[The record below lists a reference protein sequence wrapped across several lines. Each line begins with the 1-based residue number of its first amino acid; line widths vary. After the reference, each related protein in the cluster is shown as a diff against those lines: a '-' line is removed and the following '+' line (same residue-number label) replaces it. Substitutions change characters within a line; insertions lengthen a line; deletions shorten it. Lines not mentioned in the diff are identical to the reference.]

1 MKLLPYRQ
9 LLVWQ
14 RSFCLAM
21 EILDEVEQGPLSRR
35 FYYRDQLCDA
45 AMSVPANIAEG
56 NGRSTPLDYAAFIDR
71 AHGSLCE
78 LDTWLQGARDR
89 GWIAL
94 ELHERWTDEIVA
106 LSPMLHSL
114 AKRIRSLDRLP
125 SRT

>member
-1 MKLLPYRQ
+1 
-9 LLVWQ
+9 
-14 RSFCLAM
+14 M
-21 EILDEVEQGPLSRR
+21 EVLDVCEAGPISKR
-35 FYYRDQLCDA
+35 FFYRDQLCDA

-56 NGRSTPLDYAAFIDR
+56 NGRSTPLDYAAFVDR

-89 GWIAL
+89 AWIGA
-94 ELHERWTDEIVA
+94 ELHERWTGEIVE

-114 AKRIRSLDRLP
+114 ARRIRAMDRLP